1 MKGHYS
7 QNISHCNVCSFEVR
21 GNASISGAEI
31 TGVSDGELAPFLK
44 KTMTYSK
51 DKTISK
57 IRS

>member
-7 QNISHCNVCSFEVR
+7 QNIYHCNVCSL
-21 GNASISGAEI
+21 GNASIRGAEI
-31 TGVSDGELAPFLK
+31 TGVSEGELAPFLK